1 MNQYLQE
8 WYEKNEQRVFDLMGD
23 IWAHPEL
30 GLNTEYAARATA
42 DFARE
47 EGFATVEL
55 HAAEDY
61 NNPDAR
67 PNTMIATW
75 GSGKPVIGI
84 VGELDALPNLGQS
97 KEPRQD
103 PIAGPGHG
111 CGHNLMAGGAMAAAS
126 ALRYAMEKE
135 GLKGT
140 VKLIETPAEETGQGK
155 YLLANDGVFEGLDMA
170 LMWHSGPKPLLIDFN
185 PGMVA
190 FTVNF
195 EFFGTS
201 AHAAGMPW
209 KGRSALD
216 ALQLMNIGC
225 EFLREHTE
233 KHVMIHYCITD
244 GGTAPNI
251 VPDHAAAK
259 YMFRADKDYDVCY
272 DAVQRGIR
280 IAQGA
285 AMMTDTR
292 MEYHIESVVPNFY
305 LNIPLSC
312 YVNDA
317 AQKVPPLT
325 YTEEDYKQA
334 EALYANLHPGEP
346 IPDRKT
352 LIPTEIIPFKGEPT
366 DHCSTSDCADMSY
379 YCPAIQIWGLGKV
392 VGTAGHHW
400 TTTFASSNGIG
411 MRAGLYGY
419 KILAQTGYDALT
431 NPEIVEKCWE
441 AFKAQNIPEHP
452 HII

>member
-1 MNQYLQE
+1 MNQSLQE
-8 WYEKNEQRVFDLMGD
+8 WYDKNEQRIFALMHD

-30 GLNTEYAARATA
+30 GLGTHYAARATA
-42 DFARE
+42 EFAKG
-47 EGFATVEL
+47 EGFTVDL
-55 HAAEDY
+55 RAAEDFH
-61 NNPDAR
+61 NPDAE
-67 PNTMIATW
+67 PNTLIAAW

-84 VGELDALPNLGQS
+84 VGELDALPAMGQGE
-97 KEPRQD
+97 EPCHS
-103 PIAGPGHG
+103 PIDGPGHG
-111 CGHNLMAGGAMAAAS
+111 CGHNLMAGGAMAAAC

-135 GLKGT
+135 GLPGT
-140 VKLIETPAEETGQGK
+140 VKLIEAPAEETGVGK
-155 YLLANDGVFEGLDMA
+155 FLLANEGVFEGLDMA
-170 LMWHSGPKPLLIDFN
+170 LMWHSGPKPLLIDPN

-195 EFFGTS
+195 KFFGTA

-216 ALQLMNIGC
+216 ALQLMNMGC

-259 YMFRADKDYDVCY
+259 YMFRADKDYDACN
-272 DAVQRGIR
+272 DACQRAIKV
-280 IAQGA
+280 AQGA

-292 MEYHIESVVPNFY
+292 MEYEVESLVPNFY
-305 LNIPLSC
+305 LNLPLAG
-312 YVNDA
+312 YVNQA

-325 YTEEDYKQA
+325 YDEEDYAKA
-334 EALYANLHPGEP
+334 AALYAHLHPGEP
-346 IPDRKT
+346 IPEQKD
-352 LIPTEIIPFKGEPT
+352 LIPTSIIPFKGEPT
-366 DHCSTSDCADMSY
+366 DHCSTTDCADMSY
-379 YCPAIQIWGLGKV
+379 FCPTIHIWGLGKV

-411 MRAGLYGY
+411 MKAGLYGY

-431 NPEIVEKCWE
+431 DPEILEKCWE
-441 AFKAQNIPEHP
+441 AFRAQNIPEHP
-452 HII
+452 KGF